1 MFSFFKRKPKFNN
14 EAGEDL
20 ALMLTNYPEDP
31 LRNADFFSNFDM
43 DFSID
48 SLIHVDSYLESLRDD
63 LPENEEL
70 VKITMRCGS
79 YVGEVIRRSSS
90 EPYNWLEHNQAEK
103 INKQFKNWGFGLATA
118 SVLWIEP
125 DKFIF
130 PFAKVLKRLENGS
143 EDSVHFFAQVASS
156 GEMYN

>member
-1 MFSFFKRKPKFNN
+1 MFRLFKRKPKFNN

-20 ALMLTNYPEDP
+20 SLMLTNYPEDP
-31 LRNADFFSNFDM
+31 VRNEAFFAELNM

-70 VKITMRCGS
+70 IKVTMRCGS
-79 YVGEVIRRSSS
+79 YVGEVIRKNSS
-90 EPYNWLEHNQAEK
+90 EPYNWVEYKQAEK
-103 INKQFKNWGFGLATA
+103 INEQIKIWGFSLATA
-118 SVLWIEP
+118 SVLWSEP

-143 EDSVHFFAQVASS
+143 EDSVHFFAQVTSS
-156 GEMYN
+156 GEM

>member
-1 MFSFFKRKPKFNN
+1 VLSFFKRKPKYNN

-20 ALMLTNYPEDP
+20 SLMLTNYPEDP
-31 LRNADFFSNFDM
+31 VLNESFFSDLNM
-43 DFSID
+43 DFSIE

-63 LPENEEL
+63 LPEDDEL
-70 VKITMRCGS
+70 IKITMRCGS
-79 YVGEVIRRSSS
+79 YVGEVIRKNSSDS
-90 EPYNWLEHNQAEK
+90 YNWVEHKQAEK
-103 INKQFKNWGFGLATA
+103 INEQIKSWGFGLATA
-118 SVLWIEP
+118 SVLWSEP

-130 PFAKVLKRLENGS
+130 PLAKILKRLENGS